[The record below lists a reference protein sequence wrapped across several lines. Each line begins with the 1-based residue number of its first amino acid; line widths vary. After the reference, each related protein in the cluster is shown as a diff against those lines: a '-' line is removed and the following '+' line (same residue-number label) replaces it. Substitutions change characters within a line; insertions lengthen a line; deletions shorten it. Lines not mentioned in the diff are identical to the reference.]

1 VGNSV
6 FSHLL
11 FADDTMIFCG
21 ALSSNLCDLHSLF
34 LCFEVASVLKVNLDK
49 S

>member
-11 FADDTMIFCG
+11 FAEDILIFYG
-21 ALSSNLCDLHSLF
+21 ALSSNLRDLHSLF
-34 LCFEVASVLKVNLDK
+34 LCFEVALGLKVNLDK